1 MDASGLPKPRD
12 IEGDRTAA
20 RTAIRRDSFRPTSA
34 SGDGCRIRRTL
45 DVSVCRVGKDGL
57 MALRLWV
64 VLFTSIEVGGCVVGV
79 RGPTGPLPCD
89 FAVRI
94 AANSQDHEKLIELAR
109 SGQGNEVVDDGR
121 VVAEW
126 LPVWPGGPA
135 EKDLSEN
142 NDKDIV
148 WRDNDGARQVLVV
161 HGDSDVTE
169 EHATHADYV
178 PPSRGPFLVE
188 VHMSEDGA
196 QRLSS
201 LTRSHLPD
209 TTTEFRRRAAMVVTG
224 RVYSLPKIE
233 FALHVKVALEANSD
247 GDARKLEATLNGV
260 PESER

>member
-1 MDASGLPKPRD
+1 
-12 IEGDRTAA
+12 
-20 RTAIRRDSFRPTSA
+20 
-34 SGDGCRIRRTL
+34 
-45 DVSVCRVGKDGL
+45 

-94 AANSQDHEKLIELAR
+94 AANSQDHERLVELAR
-109 SGQGNEVVDDGR
+109 SGQGSEVVDDGR

-148 WRDNDGARQVLVV
+148 WRDNDKARQVLVV
-161 HGDSDVTE
+161 HGDSDLTE
-169 EHATHADYV
+169 EHATHVEYV
-178 PPSRGPFLVE
+178 PQSKKPYSVGVYL
-188 VHMSEDGA
+188 SEDGA
-196 QRLSS
+196 KRIS
-201 LTRSHLPD
+201 LLTGSHLPD
-209 TTTEFRRRAAMVVTG
+209 SQTGFRRRAAMVVNG
-224 RVYSLPKIE
+224 KIYSLPKIE
-233 FALHVKVALEANSD
+233 RTVRTKVALQADSD
-247 GDARKLEATLNGV
+247 RDARKLEAILNGV